1 MTFQTQIL
9 EDMADIINGDFS
21 LECIHTP
28 KGGVAQPAFN
38 CLKDEA
44 VLNGDSETLEVTDE
58 DINISVITS
67 EVTAVKQ
74 WDFITIDSVKYEV
87 VGNPYISLS
96 LLGSSVIELRR
107 RKGTPAETKI

>member
-9 EDMADIINGDFS
+9 EDMADIINGAFG

-28 KGGVAQPAFN
+28 KGGAAQPAFN

-44 VLNGDSETLEVTDE
+44 ILNGNSETLQVSEE
-58 DINISVITS
+58 DINITVITS

-87 VGNPYISLS
+87 VGNPYINLG
-96 LLGSSVIELRR
+96 LVGSSVIELRR